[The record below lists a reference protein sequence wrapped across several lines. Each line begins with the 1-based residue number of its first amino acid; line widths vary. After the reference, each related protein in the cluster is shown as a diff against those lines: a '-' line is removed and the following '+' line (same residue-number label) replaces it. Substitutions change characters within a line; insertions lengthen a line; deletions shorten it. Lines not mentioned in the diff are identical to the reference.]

1 MRRLTTTTRRRSG
14 AMLAIAILAL
24 AACASSDD
32 TSQEATTTAAE
43 RTPASTTGATTPG
56 PTSTTTSATTS
67 PATSGPAT
75 SVPGLDE
82 SALAVMEQPQYA
94 NARWSISVRDIDT
107 GETLIALDADTMA
120 EPGSAV
126 KTYSMGAAWLEWG
139 PDHQIVTPV
148 KRTGEVVD
156 GTLQGDLVL
165 VGKGDLTMGGRT
177 KPDGTVD
184 FANLDHNDAN
194 PLPGAT
200 LTPEDPLAGLD
211 ALAAQVKQSGID
223 AVSGQVIVDDRLFQG
238 ELDDQPITP
247 IIINQNIIDFTT
259 TPGPVGQPATIDMRP
274 EVAPWTVTN
283 EVQTVAAGGQTAIS
297 IRSPED
303 GQVVLS
309 GTIAADA
316 EPVLKV
322 QAFEDPATFART
334 AFIEALG
341 RAGVTVAGDP
351 VAKNST
357 ASLGEPAAVDALASV
372 AELQSLPLEEE
383 ATYVLKVSYNRGA
396 QTTICLL
403 AVAAGSDDC
412 DDGLARAAELWAAA
426 GLDITGA
433 SLIDGSGLDG
443 NLVTPANQ
451 TELQMIM
458 ATRPDAARWRGTL
471 PILGVDGSL
480 AAVQSDSPAAGKVF
494 AKTGSL
500 VDGDLFNGRYRLA
513 TKALG
518 GVMDTESGRH
528 LAFTIIVNQGFYPDI
543 TGVFDANDDVGA
555 VAASIQQAY

>member
-1 MRRLTTTTRRRSG
+1 MRKRCLALTTGLVAFAVGTLT
-14 AMLAIAILAL
+14 
-24 AACASSDD
+24 ACDSSDD
-32 TSQEATTTAAE
+32 DVDATSTTAA
-43 RTPASTTGATTPG
+43 ASTTAA
-56 PTSTTTSATTS
+56 STTDAASSTSGAQAT
-67 PATSGPAT
+67 ATSSPSGQ
-75 SVPGLDE
+75 SDGLDE
-82 SALAVMEQPQYA
+82 SARAVMEQPQFA
-94 NARWSISVRDIDT
+94 NARWLISVRDIDT
-107 GETLIALDADTMA
+107 GETLIDLDADKMA

-126 KTYSMGAAWLEWG
+126 KSYSMGAAWLEWG
-139 PDHQIVTPV
+139 PDHRIVTPV
-148 KRTGEVVD
+148 KRTGEVVE

-165 VGKGDLTMGGRT
+165 VGKGDITMGGRT

-211 ALAAQVKQSGID
+211 ALAAQVKQAGIN

-238 ELDDQPITP
+238 ELDEQPITP

-259 TPGPVGQPATIDMRP
+259 TPGAVGQPATIEMRP
-274 EVAPWTVTN
+274 KVAPWTVTN
-283 EVQTVAAGGQTAIS
+283 EVRTVAAGGDSAIS
-297 IRSPED
+297 IQSPED

-309 GTIAADA
+309 GTIAADHD
-316 EPVLKV
+316 PMLKV

-341 RAGVTVAGDP
+341 RAGVTVGGDP

-357 ASLGEPAAVDALASV
+357 ASLGDLAAVDALPSV
-372 AELQSLPLEEE
+372 AELQSLPLAEE

-403 AVAAGSDDC
+403 AVAAGSNDC
-412 DDGLARAAELWAAA
+412 DDGLARAAELWEAA

-433 SLIDGSGLDG
+433 SLIDGSGLGG

-451 TELQMIM
+451 TDLQMIM
-458 ATRPDAARWRGTL
+458 AKRPDGARWRATL

-480 AAVQSDSPAAGKVF
+480 ATVQSDSPAAGKVF

-500 VDGDLFNGRYRLA
+500 VGGDFFNDRIRLA

-543 TGVFDANDDVGA
+543 NGVFEANDDVGKI
-555 VAASIQQAY
+555 AASIQQSY